1 MIVKFYEL
9 KKNLDKNINFFLLY
23 GNNKGL
29 IEETVENNFKSNS
42 TLDIINYDEG
52 DILNNVG
59 NFKEEILNKSFFND
73 NKLILVNRVSDKI
86 LKVIEELIEQK
97 IKDVKIIL
105 ISSIL
110 EKKSKLRSFFEKN
123 KNGIIVPFYEDNN
136 QTLFFLAEKFFKE
149 HNIKI
154 SSENINLIVE
164 RSKGDRIN
172 LKNELK
178 KIQNFSY
185 KKTSISTNEIIKLT
199 NLAENYNI
207 SELVDQC
214 LAKNKKKTLRILN
227 ENNSSQEDNII
238 ILKTFLFKLKRLK
251 KLKID
256 LEEKKNIDTVL
267 NTHKPP
273 IFWKD
278 KDVIKQQ
285 LKVMTLRQ
293 INQLMNN
300 INDLEL
306 LIKKNS
312 QISNQITNNFILESC
327 KINNE
332 I

>member
-251 KLKID
+251 KMKID

-267 NTHKPP
+267 STHKPP

-285 LKVMTLRQ
+285 LKVMTLPQ